1 MAEKLT
7 MADIAEL
14 AGVTK
19 STVSRYFNGGSIKRR
34 DEKKDPE
41 CGRRE

>member
-14 AGVTK
+14 AELPKV
-19 STVSRYFNGGSIKRR
+19 RYPGILTGEASKKRR
-34 DEKKDPE
+34 EK
-41 CGRRE
+41 RSRMW

>member
-14 AGVTK
+14 AGSYQKYGIPGILTGK
-19 STVSRYFNGGSIKRR
+19 HQRR

>member
-19 STVSRYFNGGSIKRR
+19 VQYPGILTGEASKKRR
-34 DEKKDPE
+34 EKDPE
-41 CGRRE
+41 CGERE